1 MSDKTRGS
9 PLQPAAVIRILKPN
23 VTSLGYALFLA
34 INAAGVWGGV
44 FPFLPLEFQTPEIV
58 FWFFLAQSLVFS
70 ASYFASAFGVY
81 FLPGP
86 TRRFMVMLA
95 AAPYFLGWCCL
106 IAAIYLD
113 AWALP
118 LVVVGG
124 GLLGL
129 GSAGFFML
137 WQRLFASFDADHG
150 NRDLIVGTAYAAV
163 MYFALYLIPQ
173 AVTAYLIPLVFLP
186 LFGLAI
192 VLKSREIDRDQPMF
206 EDVPREHGRTYRHVL
221 ATIWR
226 PALSLGTLG
235 LCTGIMRSLAIGDPS
250 VGTFVNALSMGAMLV
265 AAVALLAVWAT
276 KSLRINVATS
286 YRAFF
291 PVVTTGFLLLPL
303 LGEGYAEGLAAGLY
317 ALWSVAIVLMMI
329 QCAQVS
335 RDGGINPVF
344 IYGVFG
350 GIMYGLHDVG
360 FLGGSMLEG
369 LVAGSAGVMTA
380 GGAGGAGAAA
390 VGGATATGGALGGLP
405 PLALVTIAALYLL
418 GIMYFI
424 GQGGFRR
431 VLADTDINEI
441 ELLALQRGGKKRLAS
456 RMIARADSAANMTDT
471 PSAASEASASASEE
485 GVEGKDAA
493 IAGPLLRGADTVG
506 TQAESR
512 DRAQGAPHSVSSG
525 STAATRDGAA
535 FRDRFSKQMAAVRE
549 LYGLSAREAEVAE
562 LIARGNTVAHIA
574 ELLFVSEN
582 TVRTHSKRIYVK
594 LDIHKRQEL
603 IDLVESFEP
612 EGR

>member
-1 MSDKTRGS
+1 MNFQTVLGLLR
-9 PLQPAAVIRILKPN
+9 PN
-23 VTSLGYALFLA
+23 VASLGYGLFLA
-34 INAAGVWGGV
+34 INAASVWGGV
-44 FPFLPLEFQTPEIV
+44 FPFLPLAFQTADV
-58 FWFFLAQSLVFS
+58 MLWFFAAESVAFTATFL
-70 ASYFASAFGVY
+70 ASAAGTWF
-81 FLPGP
+81 FPAE
-86 TRRFMVMLA
+86 TRRFMVKA
-95 AAPYFLGWCCL
+95 VTVPYMGGWCLL
-106 IAAIYLD
+106 IAAMYLRG
-113 AWALP
+113 ATVP
-118 LVVVGG
+118 LVCIGG
-124 GLLGL
+124 ALLGV
-129 GSAGFFML
+129 GSAGFYML
-137 WQRLFASFDADHG
+137 WQRLFASQDAREGMG
-150 NRDLIVGTAYAAV
+150 NLIAGTAWAAV
-163 MYFALYLIPQ
+163 LYFALYLIPV
-173 AVTAYLIPLVFLP
+173 AVTAYLIPCVFLP
-186 LFGLAI
+186 LFGLAA
-192 VLKSREIDRDQPMF
+192 VLKSRSIDLDQPMF
-206 EDVPREHGRTYRHVL
+206 EDVPREHRRTYRHVL
-221 ATIWR
+221 ATVWR

-235 LCTGIMRSLAIGDPS
+235 FCTGVMRSLAIGDPE
-250 VGTFVNALSMGAMLV
+250 VGTLVNALSMGAMLV

-286 YRAFF
+286 YRVFF

-303 LGEGYAEGLAAGLY
+303 LGDGYAEGLAAGLY

-360 FLGGSMLEG
+360 FLGGSVLEG
-369 LVAGSAGVMTA
+369 LVAGSAG
-380 GGAGGAGAAA
+380 GAA
-390 VGGATATGGALGGLP
+390 VGAATAAGGALGGLP

-431 VLADTDINEI
+431 VLAGTDINEI
-441 ELLALQRGGKKRLAS
+441 ELLALQRGGKKGFAS
-456 RMIARADSAANMTDT
+456 RVIARTDSAAAMTDA
-471 PSAASEASASASEE
+471 PSAASEASASVSEE

-493 IAGPLLRGADTVG
+493 IADPLLCAADTVG
-506 TQAESR
+506 TQAESG

-535 FRDRFSKQMAAVRE
+535 FRDRLSKQMAAVRE
-549 LYGLSAREAEVAE
+549 FYGLSAREAEVAE